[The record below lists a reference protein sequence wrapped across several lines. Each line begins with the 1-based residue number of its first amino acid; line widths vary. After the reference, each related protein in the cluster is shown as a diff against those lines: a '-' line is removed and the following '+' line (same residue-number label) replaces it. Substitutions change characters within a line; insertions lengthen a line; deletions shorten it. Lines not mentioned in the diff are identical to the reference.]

1 MDRKIIYPTPKG
13 MSRFHRTLRKI
24 TRIVFVAAA
33 LICLIINYFVKGP
46 AWSLV
51 VVWSLYIAWKFLFSL
66 NLVEFS
72 IYSHTIHILI
82 YILVLLWLIDRFL
95 APGMGDIVI
104 PIVLFGIFVT
114 MFILYFSIYDRKE
127 KHLMSIL
134 TLGIIV
140 VIMVPYYIHSLP
152 ITNWL
157 TFAFLI
163 ASLVLFIMLV
173 IISRKEILYELK
185 VRFVVRDKQ

>member
-1 MDRKIIYPTPKG
+1 MDRKIIYPTPKR
-13 MSRFHRTLRKI
+13 MNHFHRTLRKI
-24 TRIVFVAAA
+24 VRILFIVAAFT
-33 LICLIINYFVKGP
+33 CLIVNFFVKGP

-51 VVWSLYIAWKFLFSL
+51 VVWSLYIAWEFLFSL

-72 IYSHTIHILI
+72 LYSHAVRILI
-82 YILVLLWLIDRFL
+82 YVLILLGLIDRFL
-95 APGMGDIVI
+95 APGMGEIVI

-127 KHLMSIL
+127 KHLVSIL

-163 ASLVLFIMLV
+163 ASLVLFIILV